1 MKTEWILCPFC
12 GSKTR
17 NKVRE
22 DTILENYPLYCP
34 KCKQE
39 SMIKAKGLEITI
51 IKEPVTLVGS
61 ETNSLIK
68 NLIGNSMEFNLSL
81 FDYYIRD
88 SLGIFIPIL
97 ERIGNRAINHK
108 HPAYEIII
116 NFDVHSFMPKLY
128 HAEITSPNILHNN
141 AQNMYCYYI
150 FIDKDYFEKRFL
162 MYSKE
167 IPVFECKQFEMCS
180 DILKVLNMF
189 VFEYSKCMMNAEL
202 TLEAQTEIITHWL
215 IRSLF
220 GETMDMRAISSDYS
234 LARAQYYIEQ
244 HYMDN
249 ITVEKLANLGY
260 MSKTSF
266 NRWFKKE
273 LGITPIEY
281 LIDVRIKMAKL
292 IYNYHQENL
301 RKGVFSKCSIVVE
314 ALLVQYERKRIGG
327 RYI

>member
-1 MKTEWILCPFC
+1 
-12 GSKTR
+12 
-17 NKVRE
+17 
-22 DTILENYPLYCP
+22 
-34 KCKQE
+34 
-39 SMIKAKGLEITI
+39 
-51 IKEPVTLVGS
+51 
-61 ETNSLIK
+61 
-68 NLIGNSMEFNLSL
+68 
-81 FDYYIRD
+81 
-88 SLGIFIPIL
+88 
-97 ERIGNRAINHK
+97 
-108 HPAYEIII
+108 
-116 NFDVHSFMPKLY
+116 
-128 HAEITSPNILHNN
+128 
-141 AQNMYCYYI
+141 
-150 FIDKDYFEKRFL
+150 
-162 MYSKE
+162 
-167 IPVFECKQFEMCS
+167 
-180 DILKVLNMF
+180 
-189 VFEYSKCMMNAEL
+189 
-202 TLEAQTEIITHWL
+202 
-215 IRSLF
+215 
-220 GETMDMRAISSDYS
+220 MDMRAISSDYS